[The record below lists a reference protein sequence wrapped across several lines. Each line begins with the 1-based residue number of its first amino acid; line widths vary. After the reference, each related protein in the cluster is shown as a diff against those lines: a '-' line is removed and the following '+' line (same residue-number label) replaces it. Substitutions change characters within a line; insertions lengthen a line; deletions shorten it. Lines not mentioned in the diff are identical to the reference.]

1 MKKHL
6 LWTLALALMIPTIDA
21 SARPQDN
28 PDPERTREDLKNR
41 KVPVIRDGSSYMDRD
56 ALISRRATQALKN
69 HSELSPEA
77 RAAMVTT
84 DRGRVKVEG
93 NVRSPNERERVVRIV
108 EDVAGV
114 GNVDNMLI
122 VLPAE

>member
-6 LWTLALALMIPTIDA
+6 LWTVALAFLFPTIHA
-21 SARPQDN
+21 SASPQDN
-28 PDPERTREDLKNR
+28 PDRREVKDELKDR
-41 KVPVIRDGSSYMDRD
+41 RVPVIRDRSAFSDHDIM
-56 ALISRRATQALKN
+56 ISRRATQAIQR

-77 RAAMVTT
+77 RAALVST